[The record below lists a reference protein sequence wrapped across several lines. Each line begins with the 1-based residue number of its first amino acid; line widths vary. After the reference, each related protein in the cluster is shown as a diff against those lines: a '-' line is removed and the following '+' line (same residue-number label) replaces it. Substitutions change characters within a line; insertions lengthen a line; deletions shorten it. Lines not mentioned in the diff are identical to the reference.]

1 MSTATE
7 QQAGRIASQLRNRI
21 TGTGEVDPEKVLA
34 NPKNWR
40 THDEH
45 QSEVVAGLLTEIGW
59 VQNVVVNRSTGHLI
73 DGHLRVKL
81 ARDRGEKKLPA
92 VFVEL
97 SAEEE
102 DIVLALLDPSGEL
115 ADFDSVKLDALLGGL
130 DTKDAALA
138 ALIADLESDL
148 GIGENEDEEVET
160 LLDQA
165 VQMEPGKEFIVV
177 MCDSDEEWS
186 RLKVALNLRT
196 VRRGG
201 YKKGSAFD
209 ATSTNRVIRARD
221 LLRKLER
228 KKSRC

>member
-1 MSTATE
+1 MSTAE
-7 QQAGRIASQLRNRI
+7 QQAERVASQLRNRI
-21 TGTGEVDPEKVLA
+21 TGTGEVDPEKILA

-40 THDEH
+40 THSEH

-59 VQNVVVNRSTGHLI
+59 VQNVVINRTTGHLI
-73 DGHLRVKL
+73 DGHLRVEL
-81 ARDRGEKKLPA
+81 ARKRGEKLPA

-97 SAEEE
+97 SVDEE

-130 DTKDAALA
+130 ETKDAALA
-138 ALIADLESDL
+138 ALIADLESEL
-148 GIGENEDEEVET
+148 GIGSENDDEEVET
-160 LLDQA
+160 LLDQS
-165 VQMEPGKEFIVV
+165 VQLEPGKEFVVV

-186 RLKVALNLRT
+186 RLKVALDLRT

-209 ATSTNRVIRARD
+209 ATSTNRVVRASV
-221 LLRKLER
+221 LLKKLVG
-228 KKSRC
+228 KKSR